1 MNIDQDTYDDL
12 VAEASTLFEHLDEW
26 HEQFAEDNGE
36 ESAVRNAMACISQA
50 TTWLNDAKR
59 ENDRLYQEK
68 RDALIEKIA
77 TGATTRYDAIV
88 ARGMM
93 S

>member
-12 VAEASTLFEHLDEW
+12 VAEASALFEHLDEW
-26 HEQFAEDNGE
+26 YEQLADDSVE
-36 ESAVRNAMACISQA
+36 ESSVRNAMSCIAQA

-59 ENDRLYQEK
+59 ENDKAYQEK

-77 TGATTRYDAIV
+77 TGTTTRYDAIV